1 MFAVFS
7 LLLLL
12 LGLSHCQD
20 NDLPSRFEIESSINR
35 TIEEVERQVREDSTL
50 PRLTRQEIVKIL
62 QNITS
67 QDLKVFKDKEKLER
81 ARNLYQRALMV
92 VLPYSA
98 EESAGNLKDLYTKP
112 PMTRI
117 ISDFST
123 SMGKDENEE
132 VEEDNSR
139 RGENDASLATKNLI
153 LTSDSYKSVSKEQ
166 TGTTMQ
172 NHYKNHRDTYSEVRT
187 KLPLRETLKLDPTP
201 VRFTFNLEN
210 LRKNAYTTEK
220 TTTAKYP
227 IYRSKGNEGLEI
239 VYSTS
244 VTDEPTTKPASK
256 EINIDLERSKMNQNV
271 LTSSQW
277 RYNAPPSTTM
287 NPTLPSKLDKIP
299 FLPTINT
306 NISEKLTIP
315 STKRSEILT
324 KDSNAEALT
333 MNSETPIA
341 LYVTPMPTNTSP
353 KMKYSST
360 YSLNSAGF
368 RQATTST
375 TTMRPEVMDLLASI
389 GLRPD
394 NTSNVEDVYK
404 KSKDMAENKFQAP
417 DANTIQKLISA
428 SSGDEATSII
438 DQNTFENSGSEIK
451 KGVENL
457 TPDVQLLF
465 KRFGLQTSNLGQPT
479 ATTTQRTTINFNS
492 YTNFKPLPTSSVKDQ
507 EMRAFLAKFGLGTSD
522 DRRQK
527 SMRFTTEPPSVIE
540 VVPENMRGILENIGL
555 ISRKGSKKVIN
566 SMEDMESTET
576 SKFHVFKPHEVN
588 VKDEEQRNKINQL
601 LNTVKLVQEGKV
613 DVQNVRNATKVL
625 KDGPDPLKFEE
636 IAGIHEDEDAR
647 NEVKRQEE
655 QKGEEQK
662 QEVEQEETTTVQFTI
677 VEEESPTVVTEPEET
692 TLITTTETNSMKGDS
707 DQSDTIKMEDS
718 SVTSNSNLMALEE
731 SFGGTTR
738 KPVTDLPAR
747 KKSGLYF
754 LVDWNSFLEVG
765 EDNKDK
771 INLRFQPKVGDR
783 SRFLPVTVP

>member
-1 MFAVFS
+1 M
-7 LLLLL
+7 
-12 LGLSHCQD
+12 
-20 NDLPSRFEIESSINR
+20 
-35 TIEEVERQVREDSTL
+35 
-50 PRLTRQEIVKIL
+50 TRQEIVKIL

-67 QDLKVFKDKEKLER
+67 QDLKEFKEDKEKLER

-132 VEEDNSR
+132 VEEDKSR
-139 RGENDASLATKNLI
+139 RGENDASLATENLI
-153 LTSDSYKSVSKEQ
+153 LTSDSYKSLSKEQ

-172 NHYKNHRDTYSEVRT
+172 NRYKNHRDTYSEV
-187 KLPLRETLKLDPTP
+187 PLKETLKFDPTP

-220 TTTAKYP
+220 TTTARYP
-227 IYRSKGNEGLEI
+227 IYKGNEGLEI

-277 RYNAPPSTTM
+277 RYNAPPSTTT

-306 NISEKLTIP
+306 KISENITIP
-315 STKRSEILT
+315 STKRSEIST
-324 KDSNAEALT
+324 KQSNAEALT
-333 MNSETPIA
+333 MNSERPTA

-353 KMKYSST
+353 KTKYSST

-404 KSKDMAENKFQAP
+404 KSKDVAQESKFQAP

-428 SSGDEATSII
+428 STGDEATSIT

-457 TPDVQLLF
+457 TPDIQLLF
-465 KRFGLQTSNLGQPT
+465 KRFGLQTSILGQPT
-479 ATTTQRTTINFNS
+479 VTTTQRTTINFNS

-507 EMRAFLAKFGLGTSD
+507 EMRMFLAKFGLGTSD

-527 SMRFTTEPPSVIE
+527 SMRFTEPPSVIE

-555 ISRKGSKKVIN
+555 ISRKSSKKVIN

-576 SKFHVFKPHEVN
+576 SKFHVFKPHEVD

-613 DVQNVRNATKVL
+613 DVENVRKATMVL

-636 IAGIHEDEDAR
+636 TAEIREDEDAR

-655 QKGEEQK
+655 QKREEQRQEERKREEQK
-662 QEVEQEETTTVQFTI
+662 QEEEKEETTTVQFTT
-677 VEEESPTVVTEPEET
+677 VEEESPTVVTGIKKFMIYILGNSDFWFRRIIQGLT
-692 TLITTTETNSMKGDS
+692 KFRDVLTNLYDR
-707 DQSDTIKMEDS
+707 IR
-718 SVTSNSNLMALEE
+718 NE
-731 SFGGTTR
+731 SIR
-738 KPVTDLPAR
+738 
-747 KKSGLYF
+747 
-754 LVDWNSFLEVG
+754 
-765 EDNKDK
+765 
-771 INLRFQPKVGDR
+771 I
-783 SRFLPVTVP
+783 

>member
-1 MFAVFS
+1 
-7 LLLLL
+7 
-12 LGLSHCQD
+12 
-20 NDLPSRFEIESSINR
+20 
-35 TIEEVERQVREDSTL
+35 
-50 PRLTRQEIVKIL
+50 
-62 QNITS
+62 
-67 QDLKVFKDKEKLER
+67 
-81 ARNLYQRALMV
+81 MV

-132 VEEDNSR
+132 VEEDKSR
-139 RGENDASLATKNLI
+139 RGENDASLATENFI

-172 NHYKNHRDTYSEVRT
+172 NRYKNHRDTYSEVLT
-187 KLPLRETLKLDPTP
+187 KVPLKETLKLDPTP

-220 TTTAKYP
+220 TTTARYP
-227 IYRSKGNEGLEI
+227 IYRSKGNEELEI

-244 VTDEPTTKPASK
+244 VTEEPTTKPASK
-256 EINIDLERSKMNQNV
+256 EINIDLERSKVNQNV

-306 NISEKLTIP
+306 NISGNITIP

-333 MNSETPIA
+333 MNSERPTA

-417 DANTIQKLISA
+417 DANSIQKLISA
-428 SSGDEATSII
+428 STGDEATSIV

-465 KRFGLQTSNLGQPT
+465 KKFGLQTSILGQPT
-479 ATTTQRTTINFNS
+479 VTTTQRTTINFNS

-507 EMRAFLAKFGLGTSD
+507 EMRIFLAKFGLGTSD

-527 SMRFTTEPPSVIE
+527 SMRFTTEPPFVIE

-566 SMEDMESTET
+566 SVEDMESTET

-613 DVQNVRNATKVL
+613 DVQNVRKATMVL

-636 IAGIHEDEDAR
+636 IAEIHEDEDAR

-655 QKGEEQK
+655 QKREEQK
-662 QEVEQEETTTVQFTI
+662 QEEKQEETTTEQFTT
-677 VEEESPTVVTEPEET
+677 VEEESPTVVTGIKKFMIYILGNSEFWFQRIIQGLT
-692 TLITTTETNSMKGDS
+692 KFRNVLTNLYDR
-707 DQSDTIKMEDS
+707 IR
-718 SVTSNSNLMALEE
+718 NE
-731 SFGGTTR
+731 S
-738 KPVTDLPAR
+738 
-747 KKSGLYF
+747 
-754 LVDWNSFLEVG
+754 
-765 EDNKDK
+765 
-771 INLRFQPKVGDR
+771 I
-783 SRFLPVTVP
+783 

>member
-1 MFAVFS
+1 M
-7 LLLLL
+7 
-12 LGLSHCQD
+12 
-20 NDLPSRFEIESSINR
+20 
-35 TIEEVERQVREDSTL
+35 
-50 PRLTRQEIVKIL
+50 TRQEIVKIL

-67 QDLKVFKDKEKLER
+67 QDLKEFKDKEKLEK

-92 VLPYSA
+92 VLPYNA

-123 SMGKDENEE
+123 SSKDKDEE
-132 VEEDNSR
+132 VEEEDKSR
-139 RGENDASLATKNLI
+139 RGENEDALLATENLI
-153 LTSDSYKSVSKEQ
+153 LTRDSYKSVSKESA
-166 TGTTMQ
+166 TTMQ

-187 KLPLRETLKLDPTP
+187 KVPLKETLKLDPTP
-201 VRFTFNLEN
+201 VRFTFDLEN
-210 LRKNAYTTEK
+210 LRKNAYTTDR
-220 TTTAKYP
+220 TSTAKYP
-227 IYRSKGNEGLEI
+227 IYRNNEGLEI

-244 VTDEPTTKPASK
+244 VQDEPTTKPTSK
-256 EINIDLERSKMNQNV
+256 QITIDLERSKMNQNV

-277 RYNAPPSTTM
+277 RYNAPPSSM

-306 NISEKLTIP
+306 NISENLTIP
-315 STKRSEILT
+315 SKMRTEIST
-324 KDSNAEALT
+324 KDRNAEALT
-333 MNSETPIA
+333 MNSERPTA

-368 RQATTST
+368 RQATSTTTT

-417 DANTIQKLISA
+417 DANTIQKLISV
-428 SSGDEATSII
+428 STGNEATSIL

-465 KRFGLQTSNLGQPT
+465 KRFGLQTSILGRPT
-479 ATTTQRTTINFNS
+479 ITTTQRTTINFNS

-507 EMRAFLAKFGLGTSD
+507 EMREFLAKFGLGTSD
-522 DRRQK
+522 DRRHK
-527 SMRFTTEPPSVIE
+527 SMRFSTEPPSVIE

-566 SMEDMESTET
+566 TMEDMESTET
-576 SKFHVFKPHEVN
+576 SKFHVFKPHEVD

-613 DVQNVRNATKVL
+613 DVQNVKNATKVL

-636 IAGIHEDEDAR
+636 IAKTHEDENEDVR

-655 QKGEEQK
+655 RKQEEQK
-662 QEVEQEETTTVQFTI
+662 QEEQKQEQKQVEQQQETTTEQFTTI
-677 VEEESPTVVTEPEET
+677 EESPTVVTGIKKFMIYILGNSEFWFRRIIQGLT
-692 TLITTTETNSMKGDS
+692 KFRNVLTNLYDR
-707 DQSDTIKMEDS
+707 IR
-718 SVTSNSNLMALEE
+718 NE
-731 SFGGTTR
+731 S
-738 KPVTDLPAR
+738 
-747 KKSGLYF
+747 
-754 LVDWNSFLEVG
+754 
-765 EDNKDK
+765 
-771 INLRFQPKVGDR
+771 I
-783 SRFLPVTVP
+783 

>member
-1 MFAVFS
+1 M
-7 LLLLL
+7 
-12 LGLSHCQD
+12 
-20 NDLPSRFEIESSINR
+20 
-35 TIEEVERQVREDSTL
+35 
-50 PRLTRQEIVKIL
+50 TRQEIVKIL

-67 QDLKVFKDKEKLER
+67 QDLKEFKDKEKLER

-123 SMGKDENEE
+123 SMGKNENEE
-132 VEEDNSR
+132 VEEDKSR
-139 RGENDASLATKNLI
+139 RGENDASLATENFI

-172 NHYKNHRDTYSEVRT
+172 NRYKNHRDTYSEVLT
-187 KLPLRETLKLDPTP
+187 KVPLKETLKLDPTP

-220 TTTAKYP
+220 TTTARYP
-227 IYRSKGNEGLEI
+227 IYRSKGNEELEI

-244 VTDEPTTKPASK
+244 VTEEPTTKPASK
-256 EINIDLERSKMNQNV
+256 EINIDLERSKVNQNV

-306 NISEKLTIP
+306 NISGNITIP

-333 MNSETPIA
+333 MNSERPTA

-417 DANTIQKLISA
+417 DANSIQKLISA
-428 SSGDEATSII
+428 STGDEATSIV

-465 KRFGLQTSNLGQPT
+465 KKFGLQTSILGQPT
-479 ATTTQRTTINFNS
+479 VTTTQRTTINFNS

-507 EMRAFLAKFGLGTSD
+507 EMRIFLAKFGLGTSD

-555 ISRKGSKKVIN
+555 ISRKSSKKVIN

-613 DVQNVRNATKVL
+613 DVQNVRKATMVL

-636 IAGIHEDEDAR
+636 IAEIHEDEDAR

-655 QKGEEQK
+655 QKREEQK
-662 QEVEQEETTTVQFTI
+662 QEEKQEETTTEQFTT
-677 VEEESPTVVTEPEET
+677 VEEESPTVVTGIKKFMIYILGNSEFWFQRIIQGLT
-692 TLITTTETNSMKGDS
+692 KFRNVLTNLYDR
-707 DQSDTIKMEDS
+707 IR
-718 SVTSNSNLMALEE
+718 NE
-731 SFGGTTR
+731 S
-738 KPVTDLPAR
+738 
-747 KKSGLYF
+747 
-754 LVDWNSFLEVG
+754 
-765 EDNKDK
+765 
-771 INLRFQPKVGDR
+771 I
-783 SRFLPVTVP
+783 